1 VSRVKTVAVI
11 GAGIMGRGIAHVAAL
26 GGYRTVLEDL
36 LPAALRK
43 AESEIR
49 SNLDKAVEL
58 GKVPPADAK
67 SALARLEFAD
77 SVEQAAREA
86 DLVIE
91 AVPEELESKVE
102 IFTLLDKLC
111 RPGTILASN
120 TSSLSITEIASV
132 TYRARQCI
140 GMHFFNPVHKMK
152 LLEIVRAL
160 ETDDDTVATAVE
172 VGRGMGK
179 ETVVI
184 KEAPGFI
191 TSRINALIG
200 NEAFY
205 MLQEGIASA
214 QDIDKA
220 LKLGLNHPMGP
231 FELVDLVGLDT
242 RLHILEYLHK
252 TLGEKYRPAPVLVQY
267 VKAGRVGRKS
277 GRGVYEYPEQ
287 ATVGA
292 TNPAETPEMA
302 AAGPNKRR

>member
-1 VSRVKTVAVI
+1 MSEVRTVAVI

-26 GGYRTVLEDL
+26 GGYRTILEDI
-36 LPAALRK
+36 LPAALRR
-43 AESEIR
+43 AETEIR

-58 GKVPPADAK
+58 GKVAPPEAA
-67 SALARLEFAD
+67 AAMGRLEFAQ
-77 SVEQAAREA
+77 SVEGAARQA

-91 AVPEELESKVE
+91 AVPEELESKIE
-102 IFTLLDKLC
+102 IFTLLDKIC
-111 RPGTILASN
+111 RPGTILATN

-132 TYRARQCI
+132 TYRAPKCV

-152 LLEIVRAL
+152 LLEIVRGL
-160 ETDDDTVATAVE
+160 ETDQDTLDTAAE
-172 VGRGMGK
+172 VGQRMGK

-214 QDIDKA
+214 RDIDKA

-231 FELVDLVGLDT
+231 FEMIDLVGLDT

-252 TLGEKYRPAPVLVQY
+252 TLGEKYRPAPLLVQY
-267 VKAGRVGRKS
+267 VKAGRLGRKA
-277 GRGVYEYPEQ
+277 GRGVYEY
-287 ATVGA
+287 
-292 TNPAETPEMA
+292 AEAQKEVVRSQESVVSKT
-302 AAGPNKRR
+302 